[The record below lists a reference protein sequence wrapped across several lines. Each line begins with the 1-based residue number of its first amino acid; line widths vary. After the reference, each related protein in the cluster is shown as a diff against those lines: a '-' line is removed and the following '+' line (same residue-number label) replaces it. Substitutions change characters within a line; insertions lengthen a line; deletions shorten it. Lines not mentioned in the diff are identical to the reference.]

1 MVNVV
6 PITDIIIAIKGKTI
20 KYIRLK
26 KLLSGTL
33 LSLINENL
41 YFIDNSLIITMIIK
55 VNQIIILMVKENLK
69 EAESNFLPLSNL
81 SCAFLLPYHIDAK
94 KDRKSPKVDQP

>member
-41 YFIDNSLIITMIIK
+41 YFIDNSNYYNDYK
-55 VNQIIILMVKENLK
+55 G
-69 EAESNFLPLSNL
+69 
-81 SCAFLLPYHIDAK
+81 
-94 KDRKSPKVDQP
+94 